1 MNYIKPFW
9 KCIFILKNYF
19 HLHLY
24 IFWKKI
30 HDLVIFWKK
39 KGEFFFLTI
48 SYNYMYIMKDFFY
61 ILKTR
66 KLTIALIESSSTQSI
81 ISIPTKKMILL
92 NWSKISSIYNV
103 DQLEKCYRT
112 IAGAESKTIIDKMHC
127 QNQYFPTE
135 YLQFVTE
142 FIDSSIRCI
151 WFKFFVAFIKY
162 RKSYNL
168 RHIRVLVFVG
178 KFMSE
183 ILLWYAFTYHS

>member
-1 MNYIKPFW
+1 MYFYIKKLFSFTSIYILEENTW
-9 KCIFILKNYF
+9 FSYILEEKGWIFFFNHFLQLYVYYERFFLYLKN
-19 HLHLY
+19 
-24 IFWKKI
+24 KKI
-30 HDLVIFWKK
+30 NSCFNWVQQCPVNNKY
-39 KGEFFFLTI
+39 T
-48 SYNYMYIMKDFFY
+48 Y
-61 ILKTR
+61 
-66 KLTIALIESSSTQSI
+66 
-81 ISIPTKKMILL
+81 KKMILL

>member
-9 KCIFILKNYF
+9 KCIFILKNYLY
-19 HLHLY
+19 LHLY

-39 KGEFFFLTI
+39 KGEFFFNHFLQL
-48 SYNYMYIMKDFFY
+48 YVYYERFFLY
-61 ILKTR
+61 LKNKKINNCFNWVQQCPVNNKYTY
-66 KLTIALIESSSTQSI
+66 
-81 ISIPTKKMILL
+81 KKMILL